1 MCFTMAESLNT
12 RHTMNTKQEHSA
24 GIVLFKEHDNVRE
37 YLILHYPN
45 GHFDL
50 PKGHIE
56 GEETEKE
63 TAIRELEEETCI
75 NEVELLDGY
84 RHTINYEFRHGETL
98 IEKDVVFFLGKT
110 PQKEVTISHEHQDFM
125 WLPYNK
131 ALEKLTFE
139 NAKDLLQ
146 KAEQYLNEQKI

>member
-1 MCFTMAESLNT
+1 
-12 RHTMNTKQEHSA
+12 MNMKQEHSA

-37 YLILHYPN
+37 YLILHYPS

-63 TAIRELEEETCI
+63 AAIRELEEETCI

-84 RHTINYEFRHGETL
+84 RHMINYEFRHAGNL
-98 IEKDVVFFLGKT
+98 IKKDVVFFLGKT
-110 PQKEVTISHEHQDFM
+110 SQHEVKISHEHQDFV
-125 WLPYNK
+125 WLPYDK

-139 NAKDLLQ
+139 NARDLLR
-146 KAEQYLNEQKI
+146 KAEQHLNEQKI